1 MPYKLIFIGFLLWY
15 ICYNINVMNLE
26 LAIQIIGIIGFFAGA
41 IMFFV
46 KTGEYKTNVDKDIKS
61 LQGDLDEAKK
71 DIKDLRKEVDKV
83 REESVRNTNRFESLL
98 IEVKT
103 KIELF
108 MQMSGFLNNS
118 NKQDGNE
125 RNKN

>member
-1 MPYKLIFIGFLLWY
+1 MD
-15 ICYNINVMNLE
+15 LE
-26 LAIQIIGIIGFFAGA
+26 LIIQIISIVGFFAGA

-46 KTGEYKTNVDKDIKS
+46 KTGEYKTNIDKDIKA
-61 LQGDLDEAKK
+61 LQSDVDETKK

-83 REESVRNTNRFESLL
+83 REESTRNTTRFESLL

-103 KIELF
+103 KLEFF
-108 MQMSGFLNNS
+108 MQMSGFS
-118 NKQDGNE
+118 IKDTNE

>member
-1 MPYKLIFIGFLLWY
+1 
-15 ICYNINVMNLE
+15 MNLE
-26 LAIQIIGIIGFFAGA
+26 LIIQIISIIGFFIGA

-46 KTGEYKTNVDKDIKS
+46 KTGEYKTNIDKDIKA
-61 LQGDLDEAKK
+61 LQSDVDETKK

-83 REESVRNTNRFESLL
+83 REESTRNTTRFESLL

-103 KIELF
+103 KLEFF
-108 MQMSGFLNNS
+108 MQMSGVFI
-118 NKQDGNE
+118 KDTNE